1 MVHMRCQHLHS
12 EVRQVQLLWRA
23 ILTTRNCQTR
33 HVSKLSTRLKKV
45 SHSLNDS
52 VDPILE
58 RQQQQQKLTGKRRI
72 PVHVSAQVNKHMIP
86 SKHVQAIHSHLQKEE
101 FEQAWRLFDASATS
115 TTYIPSLTA
124 HKLLTSLYVSVQ
136 SHLPQLFLDFGK
148 LGTLYFTRLDTLSL
162 LVRQSRMPK
171 WNPSE
176 FCTVIELYGRLNQLT
191 RAETLFRN
199 MAHYCD
205 TPQPTVQVYN
215 SLLLIHV
222 RRLKHMD
229 ELGQRRSLS
238 KLKTLELEMT
248 RKGLI
253 NTTSYNLLLSAQ
265 VKTHNIEGAE
275 KLFRKI
281 DSPDRTT
288 YNILL
293 NGYLKECKNN
303 KDKEASNVLMEKVI
317 QTGMK
322 PNKKTFIG
330 IMDGLADQVIRHA
343 RLKEFGDVEATTQ
356 SVSNLYKVM
365 LQSGHTPDTE
375 TVNTLLKCYTAAN
388 DFDHIETL
396 VASLAFPEKKSGCGN
411 CGCGNSKAPAVIVEE
426 KPKIKPDTY
435 TFNMLIKHALSNE
448 NTDQAFQM
456 YDTMVTL
463 KLVPD
468 TTTYGEFIRYYAQ
481 MGQVEESIK
490 YYDVMR
496 KKGISANN
504 FIYNIL
510 LNCSLKYPQHAD
522 LIQPHLNAMV
532 ADGSATLD
540 TVSQNTLLAKFTN
553 NDDDDTNFE
562 RYTDLL
568 AQNVF
573 STGVPLTTRTYNT
586 ILQSAGQFYKKT
598 PHRTS
603 LAEIMQALDTS
614 HLHPDVYTFAL
625 SLRNATYEGD
635 MVKAET
641 IYKEM
646 TDAGVKP
653 NLYVFSHLI
662 YGYANAGNM
671 DKAEDILHG
680 MSAAPYNISP
690 TAINYAP
697 LIKGYSDHAEYE
709 KAHALFRDMMD
720 KHIKADLV
728 IYTILARMFLD
739 SGNEKGA
746 IDLLEGTSKTGIP
759 IDAASLTML
768 AEAYAK
774 EESPNIAKIGAIY
787 ALLKKNKW
795 MDSKAITT
803 LIKSYDRMRYPEGA
817 WELWNEFKKDKRKL
831 NTYHYNALLTCLTR
845 EVKAWYPITKMV
857 FGELSQSHT
866 KPDMCTYNLM
876 IWGAYSMCDFETIRS
891 LWNDLDQSK
900 PLLVRNYFAVM
911 SAMVSDHLNEDARK
925 VYQAYQAL
933 PESPP
938 SSSAMWV
945 DMIHNLAKN
954 QGFISE

>member
-1 MVHMRCQHLHS
+1 MFN
-12 EVRQVQLLWRA
+12 
-23 ILTTRNCQTR
+23 I
-33 HVSKLSTRLKKV
+33 VSQS
-45 SHSLNDS
+45 NDP
-52 VDPILE
+52 VLE
-58 RQQQQQKLTGKRRI
+58 RQQQQKLTGKRRI
-72 PVHVSAQVNKHMIP
+72 PVHVSAQVNKHLMIP
-86 SKHVQAIHSHLQKEE
+86 STHVQAIHSHLQKEE
-101 FEQAWRLFDASATS
+101 FEQAWRLFDASVNSS
-115 TTYIPSLTA
+115 THIPSLTA
-124 HKLLTSLYVSVQ
+124 HELLTSLYASVQ
-136 SHLPQLFLDFGK
+136 THLPQLFLDFGK
-148 LGTLYFTRLDTLSL
+148 LSKLYFTRLDSLSL

-171 WNPSE
+171 WTASE

-222 RRLKHMD
+222 RRLKQMD
-229 ELGQRRSLS
+229 EFTQRRTLS
-238 KLKTLELEMT
+238 KLKTLELEMS
-248 RKGLI
+248 RKGVL

-356 SVSNLYKVM
+356 AVTNLYKVM
-365 LQSGHTPDTE
+365 LQSGHSPDIE
-375 TVNTLLKCYTAAN
+375 TINTLLKCYTAAN

-396 VASLAFPEKKSGCGN
+396 VASLAFPEKKSGGCGN
-411 CGCGNSKAPAVIVEE
+411 CGCGGGGIKNEQVKTRTSQH
-426 KPKIKPDTY
+426 KIKPDAY

-522 LIQPHLNAMV
+522 LIQPHLRAMV

-540 TVSQNTLLAKFTN
+540 TVSQNTLLAKLFN
-553 NDDDDTNFE
+553 SDDDDDLDTNFE

-598 PHRTS
+598 STYGTS

-680 MSAAPYNISP
+680 MSTAPYNISP

-697 LIKGYSDHAEYE
+697 LIKGYSDSAEYE

-787 ALLKKNKW
+787 VLLKKNKW
-795 MDSKAITT
+795 LDSKAITT
-803 LIKSYDRMRYPEGA
+803 LLKSYDRMRYPEGA
-817 WELWNEFKKDKRKL
+817 WELWNEFKKDNRKL

-857 FGELSQSHT
+857 FWELMDDKSHT
-866 KPDMCTYNLM
+866 KPDIFTYNLM
-876 IWGAYSMCDFETIRS
+876 IWGAYSVCDYETIRS
-891 LWNDLDQSK
+891 LWKTLDPSK

-911 SAMVSDHLNEDARK
+911 SAMVSDHLNEEARD
-925 VYQAYQAL
+925 VYRAYQAL

-954 QGFISE
+954 QGFIPE

>member
-1 MVHMRCQHLHS
+1 M
-12 EVRQVQLLWRA
+12 
-23 ILTTRNCQTR
+23 
-33 HVSKLSTRLKKV
+33 
-45 SHSLNDS
+45 SLE
-52 VDPILE
+52 VDPLIE
-58 RQQQQQKLTGKRRI
+58 RQQQKYTGKRRI
-72 PVHVSAQVNKHMIP
+72 PVHVSTHVNKHIP
-86 SKHVQAIHSHLQKEE
+86 NSTSLNVQTIHSHLQKEE
-101 FEQAWRLFDASATS
+101 FEQAWRLFDASANSITH
-115 TTYIPSLTA
+115 IPSLTA
-124 HKLLTSLYVSVQ
+124 HKLLTSLYASVQ
-136 SHLPQLFLDFGK
+136 TNLPQLFLDFGK
-148 LGTLYFTRLDTLSL
+148 LSTLYFTRLENLSL
-162 LVRQSRMPK
+162 FVRQSRMQK
-171 WNPSE
+171 WTPNE
-176 FCTVIELYGRLNQLT
+176 FCTVLELYGRLNQLT

-199 MAHYCD
+199 MGHYCD
-205 TPQPTVQVYN
+205 TPQPTVNIYN
-215 SLLLIHV
+215 ALLLIHV

-229 ELGQRRSLS
+229 EMNQRRSLS

-281 DSPDRTT
+281 DLPDRTT

-317 QTGMK
+317 QTGIK

-343 RLKEFGDVEATTQ
+343 RLKEFQDVETTAL
-356 SVSNLYKVM
+356 SVTNLYKVM
-365 LQSGHTPDTE
+365 LQSGHKPDTE

-388 DFDHIETL
+388 DFDQIE
-396 VASLAFPEKKSGCGN
+396 AIIDSLAFPEKKSGGGCGN
-411 CGCGNSKAPAVIVEE
+411 CGCSSKAPVIET
-426 KPKIKPDTY
+426 KQATTPKIKPDAY
-435 TFNMLIKHALSNE
+435 TFNMLIKHSLWNE

-468 TTTYGEFIRYYAQ
+468 TITYGEFIRYYAH
-481 MGQVEESIK
+481 MGNVEESVK

-510 LNCSLKYPQHAD
+510 LNCSLKYPQQAE
-522 LIQPHLNAMV
+522 LIRPHLSAMV

-540 TVSQNTLLAKFTN
+540 TVSQNTLLAKFGD
-553 NDDDDTNFE
+553 NDDDLDTNFE
-562 RYTDLL
+562 RYTELL

-586 ILQSAGQFYKKT
+586 ILQSAGKFYKT
-598 PHRTS
+598 SHRSS
-603 LAEIMQALDTS
+603 LSEIMQALDTS
-614 HLHPDVYTFAL
+614 NLHPDVYTFAL

-635 MVKAET
+635 MLKAET

-653 NLYVFSHLI
+653 NAYVFSHLI
-662 YGYANAGNM
+662 YGYANDGNM
-671 DKAEDILHG
+671 DKAEDILRG
-680 MSAAPYNISP
+680 MSSAPYNISP

-697 LIKGYSDHAEYE
+697 LIKGYSEHAEYE

-720 KHIKADLV
+720 KNIKADLV

-759 IDAASLTML
+759 IDAPSLTML

-787 ALLKKNKW
+787 ALLKKNHW
-795 MDSKAITT
+795 LDGKAITT
-803 LIKSYDRMRYPEGA
+803 LLKSYDRMRYPEGA
-817 WELWNEFKKDKRKL
+817 WELWNDLKKDKRKL

-845 EVKAWYPITKMV
+845 EVKAWYPITKIV
-857 FGELSQSHT
+857 FDELVQDTTKT

-876 IWGAYSMCDFETIRS
+876 IWGAYSVCDFETIRS
-891 LWNDLDQSK
+891 LWKDMDQSK

-911 SAMVSDHLNEDARK
+911 SAMVSDHLNEDAHI
-925 VYQAYQAL
+925 VYKAYQAL

-945 DMIHNLAKN
+945 EMINTLAKN